1 MIGEVEYEKGGVSF
15 APKKG
20 FLNSDGEK
28 KINSLTLI

>member
-1 MIGEVEYEKGGVSF
+1 MIGEVEYEKGSVSF

-28 KINSLTLI
+28 INSLTLI